1 MSLFILADNQDLTR
15 IGLESLCAAT
25 GEKRIAQATNKKE
38 LLLLLQNNKDSIVIL
53 DYTLFDFKS
62 IDELIILHQ
71 RFPEVHWILISEELS
86 SEFARRI
93 ALESY
98 CFSII
103 TKSCDS
109 DDLSKAIRLALRHER
124 YICHQ
129 VTEQILS
136 ASTQHEKQERAPL
149 TPTELDVLREI
160 ALGKTTK
167 EIAFE
172 RKSSFHTIN
181 THRKNIFRKLDV
193 NTAYE
198 AIRYARRAGLIDT
211 ESYYI

>member
-1 MSLFILADNQDLTR
+1 MGLFILADNQDLTR
-15 IGLESLCAAT
+15 TGLKNLCETTGDNTIVSAAD
-25 GEKRIAQATNKKE
+25 KKE
-38 LLLLLQNNKDSIVIL
+38 LLPLLQQNEEAIVLL
-53 DYTLFDFKS
+53 DYTLFDFTS

-71 RFPEVHWILISEELS
+71 RFPEVHWILVSDELS

-103 TKSCDS
+103 TKNCDL
-109 DDLSKAIRLALRHER
+109 DDISKAIRLALRHER
-124 YICHQ
+124 FICRQ
-129 VTEQILS
+129 ITEQILS
-136 ASTQHEKQERAPL
+136 VTNSHGHKERNPL

-160 ALGKTTK
+160 SLGKTTK
-167 EIAFE
+167 EIASE
-172 RKSSFHTIN
+172 RNSSFHTIN

-198 AIRYARRAGLIDT
+198 AIRYAMRAGLIDN
-211 ESYYI
+211 ENYNI